1 MKKTGE
7 SYTAARRQ
15 FLRSKETTMAD
26 AVPRRKQSNLQTPVD
41 RLQLTLKTAQ
51 TLKEQE
57 INDLG
62 ELVRKSDRDFVRAG
76 LNSQQRIEI
85 REVLASQGL

>member
-15 FLRSKETTMAD
+15 FLRSEETTMTD
-26 AVPRRKQSNLQTPVD
+26 AVPRRKPSTPQTPVD
-41 RLQLTLKTAQ
+41 RLQLTLKTARI
-51 TLKEQE
+51 LKEQE
-57 INDLG
+57 IYDLR
-62 ELVRKSDRDFVRAG
+62 ELVAKSDRDFVRTG